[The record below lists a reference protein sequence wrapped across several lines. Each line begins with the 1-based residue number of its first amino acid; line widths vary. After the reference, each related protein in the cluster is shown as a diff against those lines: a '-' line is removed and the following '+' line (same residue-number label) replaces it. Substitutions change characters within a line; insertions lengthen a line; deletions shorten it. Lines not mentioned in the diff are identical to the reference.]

1 MADTA
6 ATAAGDL
13 TSRQK
18 RVLAPS
24 VATYYEQP
32 IEVDHGDGCYLF
44 DAAGTRYLD
53 FFGGILTV
61 SVGHAN
67 ARVNAAVVEQIQK
80 LTHVSTLYVTKP
92 MVELAER
99 LAQMTPGNLGVSF
112 FTSSG
117 TEANETAV
125 AMARTATGHY
135 EVIALRHSYSG
146 RSALA
151 MTLTGQSNW
160 RMGLPGTPGVVH
172 AMNAYCYRCPFSKT
186 PDTCGLECAKD
197 MEETIR
203 TATSGRIAAVIAEPI
218 QGVGGFITPPD
229 AYFQEIARIVR
240 KYGGLFI
247 ADEVQTG
254 FGRTGRA
261 FGIEHSGVEPDLMTF
276 AKGLANGHPIGATV
290 ATPEVANHYT
300 GSTISTFGGN
310 PVSMRA
316 ALATLDVIAEEDL
329 TGNARDQ
336 GKLLRAGLEALQQRY
351 PMIGDVRGKGLMQGM
366 EFVRSGKEPAPDL
379 VNRFFEYTK
388 AEGLLIG
395 KGGLYGN
402 TVRIA
407 PALNVNASQVQD
419 AVSIMGAALARI
431 AKEEP
436 VLAQVTASVAGP
448 SA

>member
-1 MADTA
+1 MGNSGVSQE
-6 ATAAGDL
+6 AGEL
-13 TSRQK
+13 ANRQR
-18 RVLAPS
+18 RVLAPG
-24 VATYYEQP
+24 VATYYAQP
-32 IEVDHGDGCYLF
+32 IELDHGDGCYLF
-44 DAAGTRYLD
+44 DKNGQRYLD

-67 ARVNAAVVEQIQK
+67 PRVNAAVVDQIQK
-80 LTHVSTLYVTKP
+80 LTHVSTLYISEP
-92 MVELAER
+92 MVDLAER
-99 LAQMTPGNLGVSF
+99 LAQMTPGNLEVSF

-125 AMARTATGHY
+125 AMARTATGAY

-151 MTLTGQSNW
+151 MTLTGQANW

-172 AMNAYCYRCPFSKT
+172 AMNAYCYRCPFGKT
-186 PDTCGLECAKD
+186 PDRCGLECAKD
-197 MEETIR
+197 MEDTIR
-203 TATSGRIAAVIAEPI
+203 TSTSGRIAAVIAEPI

-229 AYFQEIARIVR
+229 EYFQEIARIVR

-254 FGRTGRA
+254 FGRTGKA

-276 AKGLANGHPIGATV
+276 AKGLGNGHPIGATIATQAV
-290 ATPEVANHYT
+290 AGQYT
-300 GSTISTFGGN
+300 GPTISTFGGN

-316 ALATLDVIAEEDL
+316 ALATLDVIDEDRL
-329 TGNARDQ
+329 TENAREQ
-336 GKLLRAGLEALQQRY
+336 GAALRAGLEELQQRY

-366 EFVRSGKEPAPDL
+366 EFVRSHKAPAPDL

-388 AEGLLIG
+388 AEGLLLG

-407 PALNVNASQVQD
+407 PALNVSRQQVND
-419 AVSIMGAALARI
+419 ALSLMENALARMVG
-431 AKEEP
+431 EEP
-436 VLAQVTASVAGP
+436 DLAQLTL
-448 SA
+448 